1 MAEKIPGWI
10 ERLLLPRLS
19 SMEGELKAINS
30 EIKRLETK
38 IDSLDERLSTRIGS
52 LDERLSTRI
61 DSLSEKVDVVRD
73 IERLKVEVA
82 ELKQKQ
88 R

>member
-1 MAEKIPGWI
+1 MAEKIPSWI
-10 ERLLLPRLS
+10 ERLLLPKLS

-38 IDSLDERLSTRIGS
+38 IDSLDERVNIRIN
-52 LDERLSTRI
+52 
-61 DSLSEKVDVVRD
+61 SLSEKIDVIKD

-88 R
+88 H